1 MLGLV
6 AGTGAALVLAGYHSM
21 APRSQLYGRTFV
33 GIPSRERQIALTFD
47 DGPNDP
53 YTFQL
58 LEILAKRE
66 VAATFFM
73 IGKYVDRR
81 PDIALAVAAA
91 GHAVG
96 NHTYTHPNL
105 IFQSQW
111 QLRDE
116 ISRCDRALRD
126 VVGEKR
132 TKLFRPPFGGR
143 RPATLRTIRSLGL
156 TPVMWNVT
164 GWDWDATSADTI
176 ERKVTAQVHGGDV
189 VLLHDGGH
197 LRFGTDRSLTIAAT
211 ARLLDRYLGEGYD
224 FKTIPEMMAGT
235 AQQK

>member
-1 MLGLV
+1 M
-6 AGTGAALVLAGYHSM
+6 LAGYNSM
-21 APRSQLYGRTFV
+21 APKSQLYGRTFT
-33 GIPSRERQIALTFD
+33 GNGPRTREIALTFD

-58 LEILAKRE
+58 LEILAKRSAR
-66 VAATFFM
+66 VTFFM
-73 IGKYVDRR
+73 IGKYVDLR
-81 PDIALAVAAA
+81 PDIAQAVTAA

-105 IFQSQW
+105 IFQSGW

-116 ISRCDRALRD
+116 ISRCDRALND
-126 VVGEKR
+126 AIGSQR

-143 RPATLRTIRSLGL
+143 RPATLRTLRKLGL

-164 GWDWDATSADTI
+164 GWDWDAKSSHSI
-176 ERKVTAQVHGGDV
+176 EHKVTAQVRGGDV

-197 LRFGTDRSLTIAAT
+197 LRFGTDRAFTIKAVEH
-211 ARLLDRYLGEGYD
+211 LLDRYLGEGYA
-224 FKTIPEMMAGT
+224 FKTVPQMMAGD
-235 AQQK
+235 